1 MESLSLLL
9 AKFCFRFNIYT
20 VRRKF
25 KQKIGCFSFFFEHC
39 HFSYFSPPHAPSVAS
54 DSDFTA
60 SSDCESEFGYY
71 SAANK
76 RKTRPGL
83 TRQNLMSEERLQRVA
98 EFAAQLSPPRS
109 AGISSFVGQYYF
121 FQINF

>member
-1 MESLSLLL
+1 MFFNLFWTLSP
-9 AKFCFRFNIYT
+9 
-20 VRRKF
+20 
-25 KQKIGCFSFFFEHC
+25 
-39 HFSYFSPPHAPSVAS
+39 FSPPHAPSVAS

-109 AGISSFVGQYYF
+109 AGISSFVGQYFCFFKLIFLTTMIFYF
-121 FQINF
+121 

>member
-1 MESLSLLL
+1 MLQLRL
-9 AKFCFRFNIYT
+9 C
-20 VRRKF
+20 V
-25 KQKIGCFSFFFEHC
+25 
-39 HFSYFSPPHAPSVAS
+39 FSYFSPPHAPSVAS

-109 AGISSFVGQYYF
+109 AGISSFVGQYSIF
-121 FQINF
+121 SKLP

>member
-1 MESLSLLL
+1 MTKT
-9 AKFCFRFNIYT
+9 KFAPI
-20 VRRKF
+20 
-25 KQKIGCFSFFFEHC
+25 KIVFILF
-39 HFSYFSPPHAPSVAS
+39 FSPPHAPSVAS

-109 AGISSFVGQYYF
+109 AGISSFVGQYIF
-121 FQINF
+121 FSN

>member
-1 MESLSLLL
+1 M
-9 AKFCFRFNIYT
+9 
-20 VRRKF
+20 
-25 KQKIGCFSFFFEHC
+25 
-39 HFSYFSPPHAPSVAS
+39 AS

-109 AGISSFVGQYYF
+109 AGISSFVGQYFF
-121 FQINF
+121 FQIDFLMTMIFYFLIYKLLNWKLVLMNSGKLPFYKILLTNNLIGRIS

>member
-1 MESLSLLL
+1 M
-9 AKFCFRFNIYT
+9 
-20 VRRKF
+20 
-25 KQKIGCFSFFFEHC
+25 
-39 HFSYFSPPHAPSVAS
+39 AS

-76 RKTRPGL
+76 RPQRQQRPGL

-109 AGISSFVGQYYF
+109 AGISSFVG
-121 FQINF
+121 